1 MYLKSLEMQGFKSF
15 PDKTKLIFDAEG
27 ALVNP
32 TGKGSSDPGQA
43 GHAAGVTVI
52 VGPNGSGKSNISD
65 AMRWVLGE
73 ISSKSLRGSKME
85 DVIFGGADSRKPM
98 GYAEVSVTFD
108 NSDPQQR
115 LDCPYDEVTVTRRY
129 YRAGESEYFI
139 NRRAVRLRDIYE
151 LFMNTGIGRDGYSII
166 GQGRIAEMVSRK
178 SEDRRAIFEDAS
190 GIAKYRH
197 KKNEAE
203 RKLAQTEDNMT
214 RVRDI
219 FSVIEAQVEPLAKE
233 SARAKK
239 AIELMETKKQA
250 DVSLWLYDTER
261 LRRELDVAEENLNH
275 STFDLERAEEAVAS
289 MEEQNN
295 RLFEQSQSNKMN
307 SEELLTQIRR
317 LTEEIHALDSD
328 YRVKESKVG
337 HTRELIAA
345 AQGSIESTD
354 RSMQLE
360 IDGCTEHHQKIAA
373 LRDAAQLL
381 TEEQSALLSEQKEVR
396 ERVEVLEANIATAQ
410 EDILALDARAT
421 DIKVRL
427 SVIENAR
434 ENDDGK
440 NDSMRSELDN
450 YVQIAT
456 GLDQQCTTL
465 RATIADYNESL
476 ASLESQTDELHAS
489 LNEQREA
496 FAQQSA
502 QLNAANLRAESL
514 TQRINTYRT
523 MEEHFEGYA
532 NSVRYVMNQYAQG
545 KITDAHGAPCGT
557 IYGPLSQLISV
568 DDRYITAIETALGAN
583 LQNIVVDNENTA
595 KSAMYAL
602 KRGEAGRAT
611 FFPLTSMRA
620 SSETNEMRTAAGYE
634 GYIDV
639 ADKLIHADAKFTNV
653 LSSLLGRTVIFD
665 NIDHAT
671 VMAKATGYRV
681 RVVTLDGQQINV
693 GGSFTGGSVKQK
705 GGVLSRAGEIK
716 RMEGDL
722 AELKK
727 EITAQEKAVRT
738 LEKQIEEIEIS
749 IDELDNQKG
758 LTAVL
763 RASEAAQ
770 LEQVLAKR
778 DANSTL
784 MEKLRAEYEE
794 IAQAHARYEEELA
807 TLHAEETALRT
818 QIEEIRA
825 ARQSMDE
832 QRNDLEDRADEI
844 EKRLTELYVRISANE
859 KDSETEHMLIRSAE
873 ERIDAFS
880 AQLQAL
886 RERMAEYQ
894 RQISELTE
902 QMEMNREV
910 LVEGQAK
917 LDGLNARR
925 KLVEEDGFA
934 FEKKLNELNRKMRE
948 KMDEKEQ
955 IFRVHTKNETKLAQ
969 LRAEQDKLSGK
980 LWEDY
985 ELTRADALALGYP
998 AVTAENRMSVLA
1010 TQTECRHK
1018 LRGMGNV
1025 DLDAVEKYKEVKEK
1039 YDTMSAQI
1047 EDLEKSRKEL
1057 TGIIE
1062 SLEKDMKVSFVECFN
1077 QINENFGRVFAEL
1090 FGGGSAELSL
1100 TDPENILESGIEIKA
1115 APPGKIIKNLM
1126 QLSGG
1131 EQSFIGVAL
1140 FFAILQA
1147 NPTPF
1152 CILDEIEAALD
1163 EVNVERLAQ
1172 YIKRY
1177 SAGTQFIMITHR
1189 RGTMAAATRLYGV
1202 TMPEHGISK
1211 VLALDVENI
1220 SKKKGDDWDGIFG

>member
-32 TGKGSSDPGQA
+32 TNKGSSEA

-108 NSDPQQR
+108 NSDEQQR
-115 LDCPYDEVTVTRRY
+115 LDCPFDEVTVTRRY

-139 NRRAVRLRDIYE
+139 NRRACRLRDIYE

-178 SEDRRAIFEDAS
+178 SEERRAIFEDAS

-214 RVRDI
+214 RIRDI

-233 SARAKK
+233 SARAVR
-239 AIELMETKKQA
+239 AIELLENKKRA

-261 LRRELDVAEENLNH
+261 LRRELDVAEENVNH

-289 MEEQNN
+289 MEEQNTH
-295 RLFEQSQSNKMN
+295 LFEQSQSNKQA

-317 LTEEIHALDSD
+317 LTEENHALDSD
-328 YRVKESKVG
+328 YRVKESRVG
-337 HTRELIAA
+337 HTKELIAA
-345 AQGSIESTD
+345 AEGSIQSTD
-354 RSMQLE
+354 RSMQIE
-360 IDGCTEHHQKIAA
+360 IDSCTEHHRNIAK

-381 TEEQSALLSEQKEVR
+381 TEEQSALVAEQKELG
-396 ERVEVLEANIATAQ
+396 ERIEVLETNLATAQ
-410 EDILALDARAT
+410 EDILALDSQAT
-421 DIKVRL
+421 DVKVRL

-434 ENDDGK
+434 ESDDGK
-440 NDSMRSELDN
+440 NDSMRTELDN
-450 YVQIAT
+450 YVAISNK
-456 GLDQQCTTL
+456 LDQQCAEL
-465 RATIADYNESL
+465 RSTIADYDASL
-476 ASLESQTDELHAS
+476 ASLEKETDALQMT
-489 LNEQREA
+489 LNELRG
-496 FAQQSA
+496 QSA
-502 QLNAANLRAESL
+502 DETAKLNAANLRAESL
-514 TQRINTYRT
+514 SQRITTYRT

-532 NSVRYVMNQYAQG
+532 NSVRFVMKQYAEG

-583 LQNIVVDNENTA
+583 LQNIVVDNEGTA

-611 FFPLTSMRA
+611 FFPLTSMRP
-620 SSETNEMRTAAGYE
+620 SSETNEMKTAAGYA

-639 ADKLIHADAKFTNV
+639 ADKLISADAKFANV

-716 RMEGDL
+716 RMEGEL
-722 AELKK
+722 AEVKK
-727 EITAQEKAVRT
+727 DITVYESSVRK
-738 LEKQIEEIEIS
+738 LEKQIEDCEIN

-763 RASEAAQ
+763 RSSEAAQ

-778 DANSTL
+778 DANNTL
-784 MEKLRAEYEE
+784 MDKLRAEYEQ

-807 TLHAEETALRT
+807 TLYAEETELRT
-818 QIEEIRA
+818 RMDEIRA
-825 ARQSMDE
+825 ARASMDE
-832 QRNDLEDRADEI
+832 QRNDLEDRVDEI
-844 EKRLTELYVRISANE
+844 EKRLTELFVRISANE
-859 KDSETEHMLIRSAE
+859 KDAETEHMLIRSSE

-880 AQLQAL
+880 AQLEAL
-886 RERMAEYQ
+886 RQRMTDYQ
-894 RQISELTE
+894 QQIDELT
-902 QMEMNREV
+902 QSMAANRESYTV
-910 LVEGQAK
+910 GQTK

-934 FEKKLNELNRKMRE
+934 FEKKLNDLNRKMRE
-948 KMDEKEQ
+948 KMDEKSR
-955 IFRVHTKNETKLAQ
+955 IYAAHVKNENKLSQ

-998 AVTAENRMSVLA
+998 AVTPETRLSVVA
-1010 TQTECRHK
+1010 TQTECRNR

-1039 YDTMSAQI
+1039 YDTMSEQI
-1047 EDLEKSRKEL
+1047 ADLEKSRKEL

-1062 SLEKDMKVSFVECFN
+1062 TLEKDMKTSFVECFN
-1077 QINENFGRVFAEL
+1077 QINENFGRVFSEL

-1211 VLALDVENI
+1211 VLALDVESI

>member
-15 PDKTKLIFDAEG
+15 PDKTKLVFDASG

-32 TGKGSSDPGQA
+32 DGKNAPGE

-98 GYAEVSVTFD
+98 GYAEVSVTLD
-108 NSDPQQR
+108 NSDDQQR

-139 NRRAVRLRDIYE
+139 NRRACRLKDIYE

-178 SEDRRAIFEDAS
+178 SEERRAIFEDAS

-203 RKLAQTEDNMT
+203 RKLAHTEDNMT
-214 RVRDI
+214 RIRDI

-233 SARAKK
+233 SARAVR
-239 AIELMETKKQA
+239 AIELLENKKKA

-261 LRRELDVAEENLNH
+261 LRRELDVAEENLKH
-275 STFDLERAEEAVAS
+275 STFDLSCADEAVAS

-295 RLFEQSQSNKMN
+295 RLFEQSQSNKVT

-317 LTEEIHALDSD
+317 LTEENHVLDSD
-328 YRVKESKVG
+328 NRVKESKIG
-337 HTRELIAA
+337 HTRELMAA

-360 IDGCTEHHQKIAA
+360 IDGCAEHHQNIAA

-381 TEEQSALLSEQKEVR
+381 TEEQSALTAEHKELG
-396 ERVEVLEANIATAQ
+396 ERIETLEENIATAQ
-410 EDILALDARAT
+410 EDVLALESQAT
-421 DIKVRL
+421 DVKVRL

-434 ENDDGK
+434 ETDDGK

-450 YVQIAT
+450 YVKISAE
-456 GLDQQCTTL
+456 LDKQCASV
-465 RATIADYNESL
+465 RATIADYDDSL
-476 ASLESQTDELHAS
+476 ASLDEKTDEMQARLGTMREDHA
-489 LNEQREA
+489 A
-496 FAQQSA
+496 KQSEYR
-502 QLNAANLRAESL
+502 AATLRADSL
-514 TQRINTYRT
+514 SQRINTYRT
-523 MEEHFEGYA
+523 MEEQFEGYA
-532 NSVRYVMNQYAQG
+532 HSVRFVMKEYAAG
-545 KITDAHGAPCGT
+545 RITDAHGAPCGT
-557 IYGPLSQLISV
+557 VFGPLSQLISV

-583 LQNIVVDNENTA
+583 LQNIVVDNEATA
-595 KSAMYAL
+595 KAAMYAL

-611 FFPLTSMRA
+611 FFPLTSMRP
-620 SSETNEMRTAAGYE
+620 STETAEMKTAAGYE
-634 GYIDV
+634 GYIGV
-639 ADKLIHADAKFTNV
+639 ADRLLHADEKFHNV

-671 VMAKATGYRV
+671 VMAKAIGYRV

-716 RMEGDL
+716 RMQTELD
-722 AELKK
+722 ELKSNMEVQSKSLRLAAK
-727 EITAQEKAVRT
+727 EIEE
-738 LEKQIEEIEIS
+738 LEIEI
-749 IDELDNQKG
+749 DETDNQKG

-763 RASEAAQ
+763 RASEAAA

-778 DANSTL
+778 DANNTL
-784 MEKLRAEYEE
+784 MDKLRAEYEQ
-794 IAQAHARYEEELA
+794 IARMHARYEEELQ
-807 TLHAEETALRT
+807 TLRAEETALHH

-825 ARQSMDE
+825 ARASMDE
-832 QRNDLEDRADEI
+832 QRNELEDRRSDI
-844 EKRLTELYVRISANE
+844 DKRLTELYVRISANE

-873 ERIDAFS
+873 ERIDTFS
-880 AQLQAL
+880 AQLQVL
-886 RERMAEYQ
+886 RDRLADYQ
-894 RQISELTE
+894 AQIGELTE
-902 QMEMNREV
+902 QIAANRQV
-910 LVEGQAK
+910 LEAGQSR

-925 KLVEEDGFA
+925 KLVEEDGFV

-955 IFRVHTKNETKLAQ
+955 IYRVHAKNENKLAQ

-998 AVTAENRMSVLA
+998 AVTPENRMSMIA
-1010 TQTECRHK
+1010 MQTECRNR

-1039 YDTMSAQI
+1039 YDTMSEQI
-1047 EDLEKSRKEL
+1047 ADLEKSRKEL
-1057 TGIIE
+1057 LDII
-1062 SLEKDMKVSFVECFN
+1062 STLEKDMKTSFVECFN
-1077 QINENFGRVFAEL
+1077 QINENFGRVFSEL

-1100 TDPENILESGIEIKA
+1100 TDPDNILESGIEIKA

-1177 SAGTQFIMITHR
+1177 SSGTQFIMITHR